1 MTAADIEQKVTQL
14 VAEKLGLTINKGI
27 CRGPLPETVCDAIGV
42 MIDSAGTG
50 NEPSLSRFS
59 IQLLGRYKS
68 RDEALNLCA
77 KLDEIF
83 PDWAPDY
90 TILKVGS
97 PGIYQT
103 AFKGKK
109 VTGISANLE
118 GFFPG

>member
-1 MTAADIEQKVTQL
+1 MTAAEIEQKVTRL
-14 VAEKLGLTINKGI
+14 VAEKLGLTVDCGI
-27 CRGPLPETVCDAIGV
+27 FRGPLPETVCDAIGV
-42 MIDSAGTG
+42 MIDSAGAG

-83 PDWAPDY
+83 PDWALDY